1 MSKNY
6 FITFEGIDGS
16 GKDTQLFELLKQIK
30 ENDNYP
36 FGDKYSTIWV
46 TREPTKITNKGR
58 EISRLLKTKEG
69 MTGEQATELYTS
81 DRKQHSRIIE
91 QILSHSHVLC
101 SRYDVST
108 LTYQV
113 SQGMDFEDLYE
124 IHDYGSDNGSLIP
137 DLTLVFDLPAEV
149 AAKRVESRGGDKEF
163 FEEIE
168 FQKKVK
174 RNQDFCV
181 KKLRDKGRKIVVINA
196 DQSVGEVTEEMLEKI
211 YEELNRNG

>member
-46 TREPTKITNKGR
+46 TREPTKITNKGI